1 MPEYLSGDKLYQ
13 HLQIS
18 KRKMKYLL
26 ENGYIPFVD
35 TGKKT
40 HRYLVRLE
48 DAKAFRLRM
57 VNDPESLRELDGLF
71 SSRKGAPVTPTCLLE
86 PTEENSMGVCN
97 LLKQIA
103 GRYLTYKWKKLP
115 DALPVPQA
123 AKLIGCE
130 PSKLVKMIH
139 SNTLVGAQV
148 RSKFYCSKRS
158 FIQYAS
164 SVELIGRTTAPGCY
178 TALVE
183 GFKEKLS

>member
-1 MPEYLSGDKLYQ
+1 
-13 HLQIS
+13 
-18 KRKMKYLL
+18 MKYLL

-48 DAKAFRLRM
+48 DAEAFRLRM

-71 SSRKGAPVTPTCLLE
+71 SSRKGVPAAPSSLLE
-86 PTEENSMGVCN
+86 PTEENSRAFG
-97 LLKQIA
+97 K
-103 GRYLTYKWKKLP
+103 YLTYKWKKLP

-130 PSKLVKMIH
+130 PSKLVRMIH
-139 SNTLVGAQV
+139 SNTIVGAQV
-148 RSKFYCSKRS
+148 RSKFFCSKRS

-164 SVELIGRTTAPGCY
+164 SIELIGRTTAPGCY
-178 TALVE
+178 TALVD
-183 GFKEKLS
+183 GFKEKQS